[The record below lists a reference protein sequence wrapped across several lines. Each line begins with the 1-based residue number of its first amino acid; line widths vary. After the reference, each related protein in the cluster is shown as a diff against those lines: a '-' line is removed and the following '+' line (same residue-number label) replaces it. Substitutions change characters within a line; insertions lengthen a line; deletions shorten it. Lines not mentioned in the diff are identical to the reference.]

1 MIPPARVVA
10 RDGTVRTSAGHLLRG
25 VPVWVYRYGK
35 EQGATAHFDDPA
47 FYRRLERYGLN
58 AIRIV
63 CFDVW
68 QQANGYIHYDV
79 LDPVE
84 MGLLAAAIDTVVELA
99 AAHGLYAMID
109 YHSQGSCD
117 PLRLHAFW
125 RCIAPRYA
133 QRTHVFYE
141 LANEPVS
148 WFPRDYTPDAIRL
161 QEQTYALVRAAAPN
175 THIVLFSFPNTTGE
189 PGDPSMADVVATAS
203 SIDWSNA
210 SVGFHPY
217 KTDHSSQAIRA
228 LMARF
233 PVLNTEMNIVVPAA
247 SRHHAQPMDGHEWG
261 FQTMESLGV
270 SWFAWD
276 TETPAKFEEHFV
288 NGILKDADRK
298 QYQWWSGSTAP
309 APTAIE
315 LLRGA
320 FPFRACAGVMRFSWL
335 HAAACVGLHFLA
347 ALTDAVMLAALLPF
361 AQGMM
366 QGNFRFL
373 TGVPVLSLVAG
384 LPPGPQPFLLFAL
397 GILLLGIAKNA
408 FLFGSNLLLAR
419 GYTRYSAHLSSWAIG
434 RFLRFGKGYHDR
446 HGGARIGTVIDHHN
460 DVLGLWQS
468 ALRLLATGL
477 MLAAY
482 LAVMLLLSPRLTL
495 VVLVLAPAL
504 QLSFRWAKARTSVA
518 AAKAKQWNQDSG
530 ILAADIYRSLP
541 LYRAFGR
548 EDSAQQSFA
557 SVIDARNRATTAIWI
572 PQELL
577 RRFQDCAILLAL
589 LSLLS
594 VSLLGNPDHARNM
607 PVLIVFFYV
616 ARVALPQITQM
627 HDVALSFLQHIPGA
641 LDFASLF
648 GDSDKFILPEG
659 TLEMPDTI
667 ARIEIRNLTFA
678 YPAGGACLRDVS
690 FTVHR
695 GQLTALTGPS
705 GAGKS
710 TLLHLLPRFYDAPPG
725 AILFDGVD
733 IRQFSLASLRRRIS
747 VVSQDTILLRGSVR
761 HNLSFGMEQPASD
774 EDLWQALRGVGLEP
788 FVRALPQG
796 LNAPLGDGAADLS
809 GGQRQRISIARALL
823 KRAPILLL
831 DEPSSAVDAIAEEQI
846 LETLAESI
854 PHSIVIAVTHR
865 QATVERAAYAVVCN
879 EGLVV
884 EQGAPAAL
892 TTPGSLFSRMFPPSK
907 VS

>member
-35 EQGATAHFDDPA
+35 QRGTTAHFDDPA
-47 FYRRLERYGLN
+47 FYRRLGKYGLN

-79 LDPVE
+79 LDPAE
-84 MGLLAAAIDTVVELA
+84 MDALAAGIDAVVELA
-99 AAHGLYAMID
+99 GAHGLYAMID
-109 YHSQGSCD
+109 YHSEGSCD
-117 PLRLHAFW
+117 PVRLHAFW

-133 QRTHVFYE
+133 ESTHVFYE

-148 WFPRDYTPDAIRL
+148 WFPRDYTPAAVRL
-161 QEQTYALVRAAAPN
+161 QEQTYALVRACAPDS
-175 THIVLFSFPNTTGE
+175 HLVLFSFPNTTGE

-203 SIDWSNA
+203 GIDWSNA

-217 KTDHSSQAIRA
+217 KTGHSSEPIRA

-233 PVLNTEMNIVVPAA
+233 PVLNTEMNIAAPAG
-247 SRHHAQPMDGHEWG
+247 SRYHAEPMDGHEWG

-276 TETPAKFEEHFV
+276 TETPTKFQEHFV
-288 NGILKDADRK
+288 NGILNDATRK
-298 QYQWWSGSTAP
+298 QYRWPSDSP
-309 APTAIE
+309 APTAID
-315 LLRGA
+315 LLRRT
-320 FPFRACAGVMRFSWL
+320 FPFRACAAVMRFTWR

-373 TGVPVLSLVAG
+373 AGVPVLSLFAG
-384 LPPGPQPFLLFAL
+384 LPSGAQPFLLFAF

-408 FLFGSNLLLAR
+408 FLFGANLLLAR
-419 GYTRYSAHLSSWAIG
+419 GYTRYSAHLCSWAIG
-434 RFLRFGKGYHDR
+434 RFLTFGKGYFDR
-446 HGGARIGTVIDHHN
+446 HGAARLAHVIDHHN

-504 QLSFRWAKARTSVA
+504 QLSFRWAKQRTSVA
-518 AAKAKQWNQDSG
+518 AAKAKQWNLDSG

-548 EDSAQQSFA
+548 EDSARQAFA
-557 SVIDARNRATTAIWI
+557 AVIDGRNRATTALWI

-577 RRFQDCAILLAL
+577 RRFQDCAILIAL
-589 LSLLS
+589 LSLL
-594 VSLLGNPDHARNM
+594 VFSLLGNPDHAQGM

-627 HDVALSFLQHIPGA
+627 HDVALAFLQHIPGA

-648 GDSDKFILPEG
+648 GDSDKFILPAG

-725 AILFDGVD
+725 AILFDGID
-733 IRQFSLASLRRRIS
+733 IRLFSLASLRRRIS
-747 VVSQDTILLRGSVR
+747 LVSQDTILLRGSVR
-761 HNLSFGMEQPASD
+761 HNLSFGMEQSATD
-774 EDLWQALRGVGLEP
+774 EELWQALRGVGLEP
-788 FVRALPQG
+788 FVRALPHG

-809 GGQRQRISIARALL
+809 GGQRQRISVARALL

-854 PHSIVIAVTHR
+854 PHSIIIAVTHR
-865 QATVERAAYAVVCN
+865 QATVERAAHAVVFN
-879 EGLVV
+879 EGQVV
-884 EQGAPAAL
+884 EQGAPADL
-892 TTPGSLFSRMFPPSK
+892 TTPGSLFFRMFPPSK
-907 VS
+907 LS